1 MIPILIMQ
9 IWSNI
14 DYFSRKN
21 RLVQGLKSQM
31 TNKPKLRSLNG
42 APTEQ
47 DQETNKNSGIERSK
61 IQLLH
66 SVHANNILGV
76 QTSHLKE

>member
-21 RLVQGLKSQM
+21 PLVQGLKSQM

-47 DQETNKNSGIERSK
+47 DQEAIK
-61 IQLLH
+61 IQ
-66 SVHANNILGV
+66 G
-76 QTSHLKE
+76 